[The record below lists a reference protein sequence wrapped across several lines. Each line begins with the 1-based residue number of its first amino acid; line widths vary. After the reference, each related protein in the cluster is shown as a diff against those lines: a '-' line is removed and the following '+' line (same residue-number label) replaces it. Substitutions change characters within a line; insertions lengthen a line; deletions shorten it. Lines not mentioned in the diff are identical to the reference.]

1 MFEYLKVTTL
11 EAVFTAR
18 EAGRLPEYL
27 GSTIRGILGHCFR
40 DFVCDMRATKCF
52 ACEKQSGCLYVR
64 NFVSSC
70 RAGRAPCR

>member
-18 EAGRLPEYL
+18 GAGRLPEYL

-52 ACEKQSGCLYVR
+52 A
-64 NFVSSC
+64 
-70 RAGRAPCR
+70 